1 MKISFRPL
9 PGSRVSELV
18 VALLIALGSWVS
30 VPARGAGCLNRRHA
44 LEKNREDCFRP
55 LTGSRASE
63 QVGGIVTKM
72 VHGRFRPLTGSKVS
86 EPDTKSNYKI

>member
-1 MKISFRPL
+1 M
-9 PGSRVSELV
+9 SELEIASTTQIILGIFVPSRGV
-18 VALLIALGSWVS
+18 VY
-30 VPARGAGCLNRRHA
+30 LNGQISTLWLKRQC
-44 LEKNREDCFRP
+44 CFRP

-86 EPDTKSNYKI
+86 ER